1 MKIAVGAD
9 HAGYE
14 LKNHIKE
21 FLENSGYEV
30 IDSGTFS
37 TESADYPDYAVAAC
51 THIQSGEC
59 EKGIL
64 VCGSGIG
71 VCITANKVVGIRAA
85 NCFEPIH
92 AELSRLH
99 NNCNVLTLGAR
110 FIDEEKAKEIIEVFL
125 NTEFEG
131 GRHERRIE
139 KLHSLTHR

>member
-1 MKIAVGAD
+1 MKIAIGAD
-9 HAGYE
+9 HAGFE
-14 LKNHIKE
+14 LKNRIKE
-21 FLENSGYEV
+21 FLENTGNEV

-37 TESADYPDYAVAAC
+37 TESADYPDYAFAAC
-51 THIQSGEC
+51 TYIQNGEC

-71 VCITANKVVGIRAA
+71 VCITANKVSGIRAA

-92 AELSRLH
+92 AQLSRQH

-125 NTEFEG
+125 QTAFEG
-131 GRHERRIE
+131 GRHERRVE
-139 KLHSLTHR
+139 KIHTLTHR

>member
-1 MKIAVGAD
+1 MKIAIGAD

-14 LKNHIKE
+14 LKNRIKE
-21 FLENSGYEV
+21 FLENSGNEV

-37 TESADYPDYAVAAC
+37 TASTDYPDYAVAAC
-51 THIQSGEC
+51 THIQNGEC

-64 VCGSGIG
+64 VCSSGIG
-71 VCITANKVVGIRAA
+71 VCITANKVTGIRAA

-92 AELSRLH
+92 AELSRQH

-125 NTEFEG
+125 QTEFEG
-131 GRHERRIE
+131 GRHERRVE
-139 KLHSLTHR
+139 KIHTLTHR